1 MTFLCWL
8 TMNVYTGA
16 RRILE
21 WRARRTGADAGGPV
35 PVEPGLALRT
45 RRSPRTPRTRLHRAA
60 LLLTAI
66 VLLTLTAVFDN
77 IMIGVGLVDYG
88 DAQISGI
95 RLGIMPIEDFAY
107 TVFAV
112 LALPALWTLLGAR
125 RGSRTARHP
134 VQDDAAGPHDREPET
149 P

>member
-1 MTFLCWL
+1 MTYWILNAVFLAAAVVVL
-8 TMNVYTGA
+8 V
-16 RRILE
+16 I
-21 WRARRTGADAGGPV
+21 
-35 PVEPGLALRT
+35 ALRSG
-45 RRSPRTPRTRLHRAA
+45 RQLNRWA
-60 LLLTAI
+60 LGATAL

-112 LALPALWTLLGAR
+112 LALPALWTLLPQ
-125 RGSRTARHP
+125 RTREHH
-134 VQDDAAGPHDREPET
+134 DD
-149 P
+149 

>member
-1 MTFLCWL
+1 MTYWILNAVFLAAAVVVL
-8 TMNVYTGA
+8 V
-16 RRILE
+16 I
-21 WRARRTGADAGGPV
+21 
-35 PVEPGLALRT
+35 ALRSG
-45 RRSPRTPRTRLHRAA
+45 RQLNRWA
-60 LLLTAI
+60 LGATAL

-112 LALPALWTLLGAR
+112 LALPALWTLLRPA
-125 RGSRTARHP
+125 SSATDSP
-134 VQDDAAGPHDREPET
+134 EDPIHDP
-149 P
+149 

>member
-1 MTFLCWL
+1 MTYWLLNAVFL
-8 TMNVYTGA
+8 TGA
-16 RRILE
+16 VVVLVLALRSR
-21 WRARRTGADAGGPV
+21 RARR
-35 PVEPGLALRT
+35 
-45 RRSPRTPRTRLHRAA
+45 SPHTRLHRAA
-60 LLLTAI
+60 LLVTGI

-77 IMIGVGLVDYG
+77 LMIGVGLVDYG

-112 LALPALWTLLGAR
+112 LALPALWTLLGGR
-125 RGSRTARHP
+125 RGARTARP
-134 VQDDAAGPHDREPET
+134 PAEDRAAGPHDREAAEPHDRESEA

>member
-1 MTFLCWL
+1 MTYWLLNAVFLSAAVVVL
-8 TMNVYTGA
+8 V
-16 RRILE
+16 
-21 WRARRTGADAGGPV
+21 
-35 PVEPGLALRT
+35 LALRSRRT
-45 RRSPRTPRTRLHRAA
+45 RRSPHTRLHRTA
-60 LLLTAI
+60 LLLTAT

-125 RGSRTARHP
+125 RGGRTAERTARGRGAMTDRLHP
-134 VQDDAAGPHDREPET
+134 TESDAS
-149 P
+149 

>member
-1 MTFLCWL
+1 MTYWILNAVFLAAAVVVL
-8 TMNVYTGA
+8 V
-16 RRILE
+16 I
-21 WRARRTGADAGGPV
+21 
-35 PVEPGLALRT
+35 ALRSG
-45 RRSPRTPRTRLHRAA
+45 RQLNRWA
-60 LLLTAI
+60 LGATAL

-112 LALPALWTLLGAR
+112 LALPSLWTLLRPA
-125 RGSRTARHP
+125 SSATDSHEDP
-134 VQDDAAGPHDREPET
+134 IHDR
-149 P
+149 

>member
-1 MTFLCWL
+1 MTYWILNAVFLAAAVVVL
-8 TMNVYTGA
+8 V
-16 RRILE
+16 
-21 WRARRTGADAGGPV
+21 
-35 PVEPGLALRT
+35 LALRSG
-45 RRSPRTPRTRLHRAA
+45 RQLNRWA
-60 LLLTAI
+60 LGATAL

-112 LALPALWTLLGAR
+112 LALPALRTLLRPA
-125 RGSRTARHP
+125 SSATDSP
-134 VQDDAAGPHDREPET
+134 EDPIHDR
-149 P
+149 